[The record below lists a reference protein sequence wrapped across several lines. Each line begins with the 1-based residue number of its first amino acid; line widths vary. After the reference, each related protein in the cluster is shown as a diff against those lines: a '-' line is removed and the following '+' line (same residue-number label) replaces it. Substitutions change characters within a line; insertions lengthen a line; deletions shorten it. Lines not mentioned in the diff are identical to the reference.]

1 MAVVCYRELA
11 VNDMSFIRTTFSS
24 ANRERL
30 YPNFWDVLALVLVL
44 AIIMFFAWNARQMA
58 TPYQIG
64 QEIPI
69 SLSLSMLPFYAG
81 RTVIRMLIAMLF
93 SLLFTFIF
101 GTWAA
106 KSRRAE
112 RLIIPMIDV
121 LQSVPILGFLSVTI
135 AGFIALF
142 PGSLLGPEC
151 AAIFMIFTSQ
161 AWNMA
166 LGFYQTVRSVPAEVE
181 EASRMFHLSAW
192 QRFWRIEVPYSM
204 PGLLWNAMASM
215 SAGWFFVVAAEAFT
229 VSHQQILLPG
239 IGSYIAVAI
248 EAANMQA
255 IVYAITTML
264 VVIVIYD
271 QLLFR
276 PLVAWAE
283 KFRPEQHA
291 SEKVSESW
299 VINFFRR
306 TRLMRRFGVWLT
318 YLFDTFVNIRIFQR
332 RIKMTDRLPQHTRG
346 DVFGVLFWDASIIII
361 STAAFCFLTW
371 DVVQHVT
378 TREVLHTFLLG
389 LITGSRVFLLI
400 ILCSLIW
407 VPVGVWLGLR
417 PGMSNIAQ
425 PIAQILA
432 AFPANL
438 LYPFVVVFIVQNHL
452 SPNIWLTPLIL
463 LGSQWY
469 ILFNVIAGAS
479 TIPKELIQVADN
491 LGVVGWLRWSRLLL
505 PAIFPYYITG
515 AITAAGGG
523 WNASIVAEVA
533 SWGSEHVEADGLGA
547 YITHYTNTGNFT
559 HVALGIG
566 MMCLLVLI
574 FNRLLWRPLYK
585 YAEMRFALE

>member
-1 MAVVCYRELA
+1 
-11 VNDMSFIRTTFSS
+11 MSFIKSTFSS
-24 ANRERL
+24 AYRVRL
-30 YPNFWDVLALVLVL
+30 YPNFWDMLALLLVL

-58 TPYQIG
+58 TPYEIG

-69 SLSLSMLPFYAG
+69 SLDVKMLPFYAG
-81 RTVIRMLIAMLF
+81 RTVVRMLIAMLF

-106 KSRRAE
+106 KSHRAE

-121 LQSVPILGFLSVTI
+121 LQSVPILGFLSVTV

-151 AAIFMIFTSQ
+151 AAIFAIFTSQ

-166 LGFYQTVRSVPAEVE
+166 LGFYQTVRTVPSEVE
-181 EASRMFHLSAW
+181 EAARMFHLSSW
-192 QRFWRIEVPYSM
+192 QRFWRIEVPYST

-215 SAGWFFVVAAEAFT
+215 SAGWFFVVAAEAIT
-229 VSHQQILLPG
+229 VSHQEILLPG
-239 IGSYIAVAI
+239 IGSYIATAI
-248 EAANMQA
+248 AGANMRAIAYA
-255 IVYAITTML
+255 IVTMFI
-264 VVIVIYD
+264 VIVIYD

-276 PLVAWAE
+276 PLVAWSE
-283 KFRPEQHA
+283 KFKSEQHA
-291 SEKVSESW
+291 SEKVRESW

-306 TRLMRRFGVWLT
+306 TRMMRQLGAYFT
-318 YLFDTFVNIRIFQR
+318 YLFEMAVNSTLFKSKLREGKGAAPRMPSRFPNLNALIWDI
-332 RIKMTDRLPQHTRG
+332 I
-346 DVFGVLFWDASIIII
+346 VIVLAI
-361 STAAFCFLTW
+361 AAFCFFAW
-371 DVVQHVT
+371 DIVQHVSFK
-378 TREVLHTFLLG
+378 EIAHVFMLG
-389 LITGSRVFLLI
+389 IITAARIFALI
-400 ILCSLIW
+400 ILCSFIW

-417 PGMSNIAQ
+417 PWLSDIAQ

-438 LYPFVVVFIVQNHL
+438 LYPFVVVFIVSHHL
-452 SPNIWLTPLIL
+452 NPNVWLTPLIL

-469 ILFNVIAGAS
+469 ILFNVLAGAS
-479 TIPKELIQVADN
+479 AIPKELIQVADN
-491 LGVVGWLRWSRLLL
+491 LGVFGWLRWSRLLL
-505 PAIFPYYITG
+505 PAIFPYYVTG

-533 SWGSEHVEADGLGA
+533 SWGKVHVEAVGLGA

-566 MMCLLVLI
+566 MMCILVLL
-574 FNRLLWRPLYK
+574 FNRLLWRPLYD
-585 YAEMRFALE
+585 YAEKRFVLE